1 MKIGLCGN
9 IALADLALAL
19 DASIAG
25 AEIVVG
31 ATGRFAV
38 ELSEH
43 PGAFASLDVCVVA
56 LDWRE
61 LAPAVYR
68 WGFGDDFESAVLSF
82 DAACNAL
89 EISLKEFRAA
99 CSARILVFSPMS
111 VKNGSEG
118 IIDRLVSPSRR
129 ELLCRCQ
136 ARFDAMCRAVTDV
149 FPVDIDSILMQ
160 MGARDAL
167 DPQAGYVRGNPF
179 TPQMTQALAAHI
191 SKAVV
196 QFVKYPI
203 KCLVL
208 DCDETLWGGVV
219 GEFGADSI
227 LLADRG
233 AGKTF
238 YDFQIEIERL
248 YKQGLILAVCSKN
261 NTCDV
266 LDVFE
271 RHPHMI
277 IRPNMI
283 SCFRINW
290 DDKPKNVLGIAEEL
304 NIGLDAI
311 MFADDN
317 PSERAMMNAALPEV
331 EILELPD
338 NPACYADTLARCS
351 RFWPLQITKDDA
363 TKGAF
368 FISDRE
374 RKQSRELAANVENY
388 LTKSDISVTI
398 ATADDET
405 MPRVAQLFN
414 KTNQF
419 NLTTKRYS
427 QAQLEAIA
435 SGAGN
440 RLFTMAM
447 RDRFGEYGIIAS
459 TLVLGNT
466 IDSFMLSCRAFG
478 KRAENAF
485 LARVLSYLKQAGYSE
500 AFGIFAPSERNS
512 MTRDFYKNAG
522 FVFGRMD
529 GAAGVWRYDLSG
541 ALPEAPRWIRITP
554 EPGEAA

>member
-9 IALADLALAL
+9 SALADLALAL

-56 LDWRE
+56 INWRE

-68 WGFGDDFESAVLSF
+68 WGFGDDFESAASSF
-82 DAACNAL
+82 DAASEAL
-89 EISLKEFRAA
+89 EISLKDFRAA
-99 CSARILVFSPMS
+99 SVAQVLVFSPMS
-111 VKNGSEG
+111 AKNGSEG
-118 IIDRLVSPSRR
+118 IVDRLISPSRR

-136 ARFDAMCRAVTDV
+136 ARFDTMCRAVTDV
-149 FPVDIDSILMQ
+149 FPVDIDGLLMQ
-160 MGARDAL
+160 MGASNAF
-167 DPQAGYVRGNPF
+167 DPEAGYVRGNPF
-179 TPQMTQALAAHI
+179 TPPMTQAIAAHI
-191 SKAVV
+191 SEAVV

-219 GEFGADSI
+219 GESGTDGI
-227 LLADRG
+227 LLADCG
-233 AGKTF
+233 AGKAF

-248 YKQGLILAVCSKN
+248 YKQGVILAICSKN

-266 LDVFE
+266 LDAFE

-277 IRPNMI
+277 LRPKMI

-290 DDKPKNVLGIAEEL
+290 DDKPKNMLGIAEEL

-317 PSERAMMNAALPEV
+317 PSERAMMKAALPEV

-338 NPACYADTLARCS
+338 NPACYADTLAQCS
-351 RFWPLQITKDDA
+351 RFWPLQITRDDA
-363 TKGAF
+363 AKGAF
-368 FISDRE
+368 FVAEHE

-388 LTKSDISVTI
+388 LAKSDISVTI
-398 ATADDET
+398 GTADSET
-405 MPRVAQLFN
+405 MPRVSQLFN

-427 QAQLEAIA
+427 QAQLETIV

-440 RLFTMAM
+440 RLFAMAM
-447 RDRFGEYGIIAS
+447 RDRFGEYGIIAAA
-459 TLVLGNT
+459 LVLDNT
-466 IDSFMLSCRAFG
+466 IDSFVLSCRAFG

-485 LARVLSYLKQAGYSE
+485 LAWVLSHLKHAGHSE
-500 AFGIFAPSERNS
+500 AFGVFVPSERNS
-512 MTRDFYKNAG
+512 MAKSFYKEAG
-522 FVFGRMD
+522 FILDRMD
-529 GAAGVWRYDLSG
+529 GQIEVWRYDLS
-541 ALPEAPRWIRITP
+541 AVLSQAPSWIRIT
-554 EPGEAA
+554 